1 MKLENLIVEPGH
13 KFRLSKCDPAE
24 TFGLCKGDTE
34 KALTHHVD
42 KLQALH
48 ELLYAENK
56 RSVLIILQGMDAS
69 GKDGTIKHVMSGV
82 NPQGCAVTSFKA
94 PSPTEAAHDFLW
106 RVHAAVPPRGAI
118 GIFNRSHYEDVLIA
132 RVHDLVPKKVWARRY
147 EQINAFEQMLTEN
160 GVHILKFFLHISGK
174 EQEKR
179 FEERLTDPHKNWKA
193 SAADFRERQYWNQ
206 YQHAYE
212 DALKRCSTT
221 WAPWYAVPSDHKW
234 FRNYAVSE
242 AIVKTLAS
250 LKMEY
255 PKAGAGEANAGRANS
270 VGFV

>member
-1 MKLENLIVEPGH
+1 
-13 KFRLSKCDPAE
+13 
-24 TFGLCKGDTE
+24 
-34 KALTHHVD
+34 
-42 KLQALH
+42 
-48 ELLYAENK
+48 
-56 RSVLIILQGMDAS
+56 
-69 GKDGTIKHVMSGV
+69 
-82 NPQGCAVTSFKA
+82 
-94 PSPTEAAHDFLW
+94 LW